1 MLLPFVIDPPQLVL
15 VKPLIAVVAGERT
28 ILLIAIETSFVLT
41 KPSLHIAS
49 IGPPRR
55 PGCPEQP

>member
-15 VKPLIAVVAGERT
+15 VKPLIAAVAGERT
-28 ILLIAIETSFVLT
+28 TLLIAIETSFVLT

-55 PGCPEQP
+55 PG